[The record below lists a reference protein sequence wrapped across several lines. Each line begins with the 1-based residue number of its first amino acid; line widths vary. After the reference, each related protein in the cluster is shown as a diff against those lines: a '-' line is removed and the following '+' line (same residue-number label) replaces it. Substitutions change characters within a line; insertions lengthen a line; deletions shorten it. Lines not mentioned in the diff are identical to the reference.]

1 MFLPVSISVCTLK
14 GQYSWSLWGGG
25 GLRVDKRKSRLLLQ
39 KDL

>member
-1 MFLPVSISVCTLK
+1 MFLPVSISVCILK
-14 GQYSWSLWGGG
+14 GQYSWSLWGG